1 MTEQKQ
7 QRKQPLV
14 VGITGKAGAGK
25 DTLASY
31 LYTMLTVK
39 GVKVRIMRLAD
50 PLKEAYSALFCLNR
64 EDLERFDFKNEV
76 NKFTGNTHRQ
86 ELQFLGTEAYRV
98 RTNNPDVWVQVLAEK
113 VSKLDVQVVIVPDIR
128 FDNEAAYAL
137 LCGRLVRILRKDNPE
152 TISNHAS
159 EAGVSQEADW
169 TILNGGSLED
179 LETAAGLLYKYLEPN
194 FK

>member
-7 QRKQPLV
+7 PLV
-14 VGITGKAGAGK
+14 IGITGKAGAGK
-25 DTLASY
+25 DSLAS
-31 LYTMLTVK
+31 LLLEQLFEK
-39 GVKVRIMRLAD
+39 GIRAKIVRLAD
-50 PLKEAYSALFCLNR
+50 PLKEAYAALFCLNR
-64 EDLERFDFKNEV
+64 DDLERFDFKNEV

-98 RTNNPDVWVQVLAEK
+98 RTGNPHVWVQVLEEK
-113 VSKLDVQVVIVPDIR
+113 VSQLRQNVQVVIVPDIR

-137 LCGRLVRILRKDNPE
+137 LCGRLIRIIREDNPE

-169 TILNGGSLED
+169 TVANNGSLED
-179 LETAAGLLYKYLEPN
+179 LGVQATFLTTSIVEN
-194 FK
+194 FE